1 MDDISKLCMKV
12 DCTYF
17 DLENGEISKFIIIRK
32 EISKIQIRKYL
43 FFSFLYIQAKLW

>member
-17 DLENGEISKFIIIRK
+17 DLENGEIRK
-32 EISKIQIRKYL
+32 ELSKIQIRKYL
-43 FFSFLYIQAKLW
+43 FFAFVYIQAKLW